1 MEPMK
6 TKTLAEIYIKQGHL
20 REAYD
25 ILMDLAGK
33 DPSNQELRQRMTELG
48 KRLDLAQP
56 SGPAQPRSLH
66 LSQPQSPPYS
76 PSYSPPYSNEERL
89 QILEEWLSNIQK
101 RRKT

>member
-25 ILMDLAGK
+25 ILTDLAGK
-33 DPSNQELRQRMTELG
+33 DPSNQELRQRLTELR
-48 KRLDLAQP
+48 KRLDVAQSSDP
-56 SGPAQPRSLH
+56 TQHRSLPRSPPH
-66 LSQPQSPPYS
+66 SPPR
-76 PSYSPPYSNEERL
+76 SNEERL
-89 QILEEWLSNIQK
+89 QILEGWLSNIQK

>member
-25 ILMDLAGK
+25 ILTDLAGK
-33 DPSNQELRQRMTELG
+33 DPSNLEIRQRLTELR
-48 KRLDLAQP
+48 KRLDVAQP
-56 SGPAQPRSLH
+56 SDPTQPRSL
-66 LSQPQSPPYS
+66 PRSPPR
-76 PSYSPPYSNEERL
+76 SNEERL
-89 QILEEWLSNIQK
+89 QILEGWLSNIQK

>member
-25 ILMDLAGK
+25 ILTDLAGK
-33 DPSNQELRQRMTELG
+33 DPSNQELRQRLNELG
-48 KRLDLAQP
+48 KRLDPTQP
-56 SGPAQPRSLH
+56 SGPTQPRSK
-66 LSQPQSPPYS
+66 
-76 PSYSPPYSNEERL
+76 EE
-89 QILEEWLSNIQK
+89 QIHILEGWLSNIQK

>member
-25 ILMDLAGK
+25 ILTDLAEK
-33 DPSNQELRQRMTELG
+33 DPSNQELRQRLTELG

-76 PSYSPPYSNEERL
+76 PPYSNEERL